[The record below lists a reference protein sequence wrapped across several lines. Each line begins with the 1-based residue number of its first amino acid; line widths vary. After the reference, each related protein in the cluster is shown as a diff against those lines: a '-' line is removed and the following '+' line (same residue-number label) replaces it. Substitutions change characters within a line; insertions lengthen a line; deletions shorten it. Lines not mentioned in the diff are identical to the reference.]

1 MNHVRPSSSPDRLPT
16 QPIRHFGPSDLAS
29 LSRDERRKLFQ
40 VLLTEQGVEVATFS
54 GPAAYDELVLKATP
68 LWRERTIRVWIAADR
83 VTQDDLD
90 RLAERVRDAS
100 DSDGLMLAPLGVDD
114 DLHVPPQ
121 VVLIHADDLIRR
133 LERTPLIGW
142 AGDVPFP
149 AYDRLDALSHLGA
162 DAALLDPVGI
172 RWLPILAL
180 NELPQELVTHGVTPQ
195 DLLERLAFRLLT
207 SVFRF
212 GGTRHGE
219 AARGQRLADS
229 VITWP
234 ERNPLRIAALLD
246 CKAASHG
253 YTMTSDH
260 FLRFAG
266 YIEEAKPVLE
276 EEDRDLRYLI
286 VLSSSFPGSDP
297 NHPFHGRA
305 TELMEKVGTTLV
317 YLQAIDIA
325 SLAVSV
331 VAGEVD
337 PAAREAF
344 DWTSIFDHGIVTSS
358 HLDSVRSASA
368 S

>member
-1 MNHVRPSSSPDRLPT
+1 MNNVSPNSSPERLLT
-16 QPIRHFGPSDLAS
+16 QPIRRFGSSDLAS

-40 VLLTEQGVEVATFS
+40 VLLTEQGVEVVTFS
-54 GPAAYDELVLKATP
+54 GPASYDELVLKATP
-68 LWRERTIRVWIAADR
+68 LWRERTIRVRIAAER
-83 VTQDDLD
+83 VTQEDLV

-114 DLHVPPQ
+114 DLDVPPQ
-121 VVLIHADDLIRR
+121 VALVHADDLIRR
-133 LERTPLIGW
+133 LERTPLVGW
-142 AGDVPFP
+142 ADDVPFP

-180 NELPQELVTHGVTPQ
+180 NELPHELKAHGVTPQ

-212 GGTRHGE
+212 GGTRYGE

-234 ERNPLRIAALLD
+234 ERNTSRVAALLD

-266 YIEEAKPVLE
+266 YVEEAKPILE
-276 EEDRDLRYLI
+276 AEDRDLRYLI
-286 VLSSSFPGSDP
+286 VLSSSFPGS
-297 NHPFHGRA
+297 
-305 TELMEKVGTTLV
+305 
-317 YLQAIDIA
+317 
-325 SLAVSV
+325 
-331 VAGEVD
+331 
-337 PAAREAF
+337 EANLNRPGF
-344 DWTSIFDHGIVTSS
+344 DGDQIP
-358 HLDSVRSASA
+358 
-368 S
+368 